1 MSSAI
6 VGLIIV
12 LVLLLVLVGVI
23 YYAYRNIKRKVSRFS
38 QTVFGTSDL
47 IEGIKQRDLEVAST
61 PKSDLRCDQS
71 LSATYPEGFSGV
83 PFPGNEEPRGKCADL
98 LFAKH

>member
-61 PKSDLRCDQS
+61 PKSVAGVTS
-71 LSATYPEGFSGV
+71 LYL
-83 PFPGNEEPRGKCADL
+83 PRIQRDFRSSITRK
-98 LFAKH
+98 

>member
-61 PKSDLRCDQS
+61 PKSGDRCDS
-71 LSATYPEGFSGV
+71 GENGVCPGASGDRGRFHGALSGI
-83 PFPGNEEPRGKCADL
+83 GNVCK
-98 LFAKH
+98 

>member
-23 YYAYRNIKRKVSRFS
+23 YYAYRNIKRKVSRHRRYS
-38 QTVFGTSDL
+38 VHR
-47 IEGIKQRDLEVAST
+47 I
-61 PKSDLRCDQS
+61 
-71 LSATYPEGFSGV
+71 
-83 PFPGNEEPRGKCADL
+83 
-98 LFAKH
+98 